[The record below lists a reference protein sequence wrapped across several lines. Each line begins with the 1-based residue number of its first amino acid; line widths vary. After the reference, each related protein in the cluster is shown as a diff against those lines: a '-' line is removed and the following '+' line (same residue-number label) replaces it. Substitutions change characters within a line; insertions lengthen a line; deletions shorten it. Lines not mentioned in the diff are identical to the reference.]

1 MIQDSSG
8 TGMNSSYRKVIS
20 LASQLS
26 TISSSTL
33 TNKYVTVPQSQ
44 DLVDFQTVL
53 TDPETGYS
61 KMIRSEK
68 SHQLPFIPI
77 YGYDTVKVESNGNPE
92 VKLKT
97 DVSSTAVESSQPHP
111 PPTTSLDDHSSPSD
125 NIPVVLLA

>member
-1 MIQDSSG
+1 MGLSHQQPIFYSE
-8 TGMNSSYRKVIS
+8 
-20 LASQLS
+20 LS

-77 YGYDTVKVESNGNPE
+77 YGYDTVKVESDGNPG
-92 VKLKT
+92 VKFKT
-97 DVSSTAVESSQPHP
+97 DASSTAVESSQLMI
-111 PPTTSLDDHSSPSD
+111 T
-125 NIPVVLLA
+125 VLRAITFQLSRWLKRGL